1 MAVVEIL
8 LLAGLGIWWA
18 AGCAYALGVRVRLP
32 GLVWAFRVRALVR
45 WEVFGANPH
54 GSASTSTYRFE
65 IRDSAGTQEPVWKTA
80 AEGHAGWSWHGFLW
94 QPQRRLADSLRRC
107 AKILSGSDQ
116 SPGATTERHVAEVI
130 VRDFLARVSPPALGQ
145 NREIRLVV
153 RHFIAPVGPTESAP
167 VASPS
172 PLPGA
177 ERIVAFSRESHDTCG
192 H

>member
-18 AGCAYALGVRVRLP
+18 AGCAYALGIRLSLP
-32 GLVWAFRVRALVR
+32 GLVWAFRFRALVR
-45 WEVFGANPH
+45 WEVFGANAR

-65 IRDSAGTQEPVWKTA
+65 IRDSAGTQEPGWKTA

-116 SPGATTERHVAEVI
+116 SPGATTERHVAEAI

-153 RHFIAPVGPTESAP
+153 RHFSAQAGSAGAAPVESPAP
-167 VASPS
+167 A
-172 PLPGA
+172 PGA
-177 ERIVAFSRESHDTCG
+177 ERIVAFSRESHDASG